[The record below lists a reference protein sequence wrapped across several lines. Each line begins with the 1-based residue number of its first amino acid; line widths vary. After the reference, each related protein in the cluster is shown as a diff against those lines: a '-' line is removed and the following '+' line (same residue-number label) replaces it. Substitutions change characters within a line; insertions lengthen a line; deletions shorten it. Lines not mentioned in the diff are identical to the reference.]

1 MIIRVFVRFDK
12 MYGETPRA
20 FLLLIEGKEIWFP
33 KRFCY
38 NFILNKKLGG
48 NMEIP
53 AWLYR
58 EKFNEEPDEENATY
72 TIEKHKPER
81 KQAIDVEPLKEL
93 SK

>member
-1 MIIRVFVRFDK
+1 MIAKVFVRFDK

-20 FLLLIEGKEIWFP
+20 FLLLIEGQEMWFP
-33 KRFCY
+33 RRFCY

-58 EKFNEEPDEENATY
+58 EKFGREPDEEDATV
-72 TIEKHKPER
+72 IVEKHIPER
-81 KQAIDVEPLKEL
+81 IEPIEIEPNASLTR
-93 SK
+93 

>member
-1 MIIRVFVRFDK
+1 

-20 FLLLIEGKEIWFP
+20 FLLLIEGQEMWFP
-33 KRFCY
+33 KRFCR

-58 EKFNEEPDEENATY
+58 EKFGREPDEEDATLIVEHHIPEP
-72 TIEKHKPER
+72 IEPKN
-81 KQAIDVEPLKEL
+81 IEPLKEL
-93 SK
+93 SR